1 MISKIIYAIAVVLEF
16 IFVPLFLKYS
26 WPKKCWKSFR
36 LKMICASLFIV
47 AGVCCMF
54 WAKNFSVYAKYM
66 LIGLILGALG
76 DMFLHL
82 ITDKQIVFG
91 IGLLSFL
98 VGHIFYIIAFGKAL
112 KSQLPQAKVFDWRA
126 ILVVVIMLIGLTI
139 YAVKTKMK
147 MGIATVPVA
156 LYAATISMMLVTAFQ
171 LCGRFYLEGFDY
183 DVGIICTVGIGA
195 IMFVLSDFTLALN
208 LFGGQEKNRPLKIFN
223 IGTYFAGQILLA
235 TSILFINYPL
245 H

>member
-1 MISKIIYAIAVVLEF
+1 MAAKIIYIIAVALEF
-16 IFVPLFLKYS
+16 VFVPLFLKYS
-26 WPKKCWKSFR
+26 WPKKCWTSFG
-36 LKMICASLFIV
+36 LKMVCASLFIIT
-47 AGVCCMF
+47 GVCCMF
-54 WAKNFSVYAKYM
+54 WSGNFSVYAKYM
-66 LIGLILGALG
+66 LIGLVLGALG

-112 KSQLPQAKVFDWRA
+112 TSQLPQVNVFDWKA
-126 ILVVVIMLIGLTI
+126 ILAVVVIVALLAV

-156 LYAATISMMLVTAFQ
+156 LYAVVISFMLVTAFR
-171 LCGRFYLEGFDY
+171 LCGHFFYEGFDN
-183 DVGIICTVGIGA
+183 DVAIICTVGIGA

-223 IGTYFAGQILLA
+223 IATYFLGQVLLA